1 MIPKALSHWTLE
13 VVSELLSKGYY
24 ESEEFDFKEQ
34 LPDVRDDPGKGR
46 LRRTCCAFA
55 NSDGGFLVYGVS
67 DDASKSPEDRLVGVD
82 KALDFPVLFGNFP
95 ADCQPSIDWTFQNP
109 PLELKRR
116 RVLHIVQIPKSWK
129 APHAT
134 GDADGGWRFMKR
146 TNRGNQGMDVDEIRS
161 AFLGFYEK
169 RLKLQLLRSELVTI
183 KEQARST
190 FIEDDKELETRH
202 SLVTFSM
209 TVLETVISDTYT
221 MLAEDPTILST
232 LSSLRQELA
241 LANNKIQLLFGI
253 VILPMS
259 NKAQTVRQH
268 NEFMRGKSKRIVD
281 LCEAAIQN
289 LDEILKS

>member
-1 MIPKALSHWTLE
+1 MIPRVLSDWTLE
-13 VVSELLSKGYY
+13 VVSGLLSKGYY

-34 LPDVRDDPGKGR
+34 LPDGRDDPGKGR

-67 DDASKSPEDRLVGVD
+67 DDPSKSPEDRLVGMD
-82 KALDFPVLFGNFP
+82 KALDFPVHFGNFP
-95 ADCQPSIDWTFQNP
+95 ADCQPSIDWAFQNP
-109 PLELKRR
+109 PLELQGG

-134 GDADGGWRFMKR
+134 GNADSGWRFVKR
-146 TNRGNQGMDVDEIRS
+146 TNKGNQGMDVDEIRS

-169 RLKLQLLRSELVTI
+169 RIKLQLLRSELEAM
-183 KEQARST
+183 KEQARNA
-190 FIEDDKELETRH
+190 FIEDDKDIETLF

-209 TVLETVISDTYT
+209 TVLETVLSDTYT
-221 MLAEDPTILST
+221 ILAEDQNILGT
-232 LSSLRQELA
+232 LTSLRQELRI
-241 LANNKIQLLFGI
+241 ANNEIQLFFS
-253 VILPMS
+253 VAEMPMS
-259 NKAQTVRQH
+259 NTAQRVRQH

-281 LCEAAIQN
+281 LCDTAIQN

>member
-1 MIPKALSHWTLE
+1 MIPRVLSDWTLE

-24 ESEEFDFKEQ
+24 ESEEFDFKKQ
-34 LPDVRDDPGKGR
+34 LPHSQDNDGKGR

-55 NSDGGFLVYGVS
+55 NSGGGFLAYGVS
-67 DDASKSPEDRLVGVD
+67 DDASKSPEARLVGVD
-82 KALDFPVLFGNFP
+82 KALDFPVQFGEFP

-109 PLELKRR
+109 PLELEGD
-116 RVLHIVQIPKSWK
+116 RVLHIVQIPRSWK

-134 GDADGGWRFMKR
+134 GEAGSGWRFTKR
-146 TNRGNQGMDVDEIRS
+146 TNRGNQGMDIDEIRS

-169 RLKLQLLRSELVTI
+169 RLKLQLLRSELEAM

-190 FIEDDKELETRH
+190 FIEDDKELETSY

-209 TVLETVISDTYT
+209 TVLETVLSDTYT
-221 MLAEDPTILST
+221 ILAENPTILST
-232 LSSLRQELA
+232 LSSLRKELN

-253 VILPMS
+253 VGMPMS

-268 NEFMRGKSKRIVD
+268 NEFMRGKSRRIVD